1 MQYRIKTVIATLP
14 TSGTAH
20 FGYPIYETITLDD
33 TDKISGHTIKS
44 ASPQKWDSEYVYETD
59 WLTVSNKVSGTTAL
73 KIKLYSGSGSS
84 RSATYSYSLTVAPA
98 MSSVSTPDGTLGT
111 SQTLTVTRQ
120 NTTYKHTITYSCGSA
135 SGTIV
140 TNSTATSISF
150 TPPLSLASQNTSGT
164 SVSITLTIKTYDA
177 NGGLIGS
184 LQTTFSA
191 AMPSSIKPTFSSM
204 ELSDDSGAYST
215 YGTYLQLISKIK
227 ASLTA
232 VGSYGSTIAS
242 YQVTYKITVSGKEY
256 SEVYSGNPTIS
267 KPLEQA
273 GTYTVTAKVTDSRGR
288 TETTSQS
295 VSVTAYENPVIT
307 AIRVYRCL
315 SDGTPDAGGGFAA
328 CKFSAAITS
337 LNSRNA
343 KSYKVQYR
351 QVGTSE
357 WTSVTVSN
365 PAYDMTDTVIIFQS
379 ATASAFE
386 IRVAATDSFSTITS
400 AIRTVPL
407 AFVTL
412 QLTADG
418 TGAALGR
425 EALNPG
431 QLDIDMV
438 AKFYKNVIFTEAAFH
453 GVMSADNV
461 SIAQGSSHTIN
472 VDTQAIYLIST
483 GTSSNTRHGVWIAH
497 TTGFS
502 GSLVYVDTLVNPGTS
517 DVSVTGGSGSIT
529 ISNNAAQY
537 SLRALYVR
545 LF

>member
-1 MQYRIKTVIATLP
+1 MQYRIKTVIAALP
-14 TSGTAH
+14 TDGSAH
-20 FGYPIYETITLDD
+20 FGYPIYETITLDG
-33 TDKISGHTIKS
+33 TDKITGHTVKS
-44 ASPQKWDSEYVYETD
+44 ASPQKWDSDYVYETD
-59 WLTVSNKVSGTTAL
+59 WLSVSNKVSGTTAL

-111 SQTLTVTRQ
+111 AQTLTVTRQ
-120 NTTYKHTITYSCGSA
+120 NSTYKHTITYACGTA

-150 TPPLSLASQNTSGT
+150 TPPLSLASQNTTGT
-164 SVSITLTIKTYDA
+164 SVSVTLTIKTYDA

-184 LQTTFSA
+184 LQTTFTA
-191 AMPSSIKPTFSSM
+191 TMPSSIKPTLSM
-204 ELSDDSGAYST
+204 ALSDDSGAYST
-215 YGTYLQLISKIK
+215 YGSYVQLISKIK

-232 VGSYGSTIAS
+232 AGSYGSTISS
-242 YQVTYKITVSGKEY
+242 YQVTYKITVSGKDY

-267 KPLEQA
+267 KPLEQS
-273 GTYTVTAKVTDSRGR
+273 GTYSVTAKVIDSRGR
-288 TETTSQS
+288 TATASQT
-295 VSVTAYENPVIT
+295 VSVTAYENPAIT

-315 SDGTPDAGGGFAA
+315 STGDPDAGGSYAA
-328 CKFSAAITS
+328 CKFSAVITS
-337 LNSRNA
+337 LDGSNA
-343 KSYKVQYR
+343 KSYEVQYR

-365 PAYDMTDTVIIFQS
+365 PAYSMTNSVVIFQ
-379 ATASAFE
+379 ADTASAFE
-386 IRVAATDSFSTITS
+386 IRVAATDSFTTITS

-407 AFVTL
+407 AFVTM
-412 QLTADG
+412 QFTADG
-418 TGAALGR
+418 TGVSFGR
-425 EALNPG
+425 EALNAG
-431 QLDIDMV
+431 QMDIDMV

-461 SIAQGSSHTIN
+461 SIAPGSSHTIN

-502 GSLVYVDTLVNPGTS
+502 GSPVYVDTLVNPGTS